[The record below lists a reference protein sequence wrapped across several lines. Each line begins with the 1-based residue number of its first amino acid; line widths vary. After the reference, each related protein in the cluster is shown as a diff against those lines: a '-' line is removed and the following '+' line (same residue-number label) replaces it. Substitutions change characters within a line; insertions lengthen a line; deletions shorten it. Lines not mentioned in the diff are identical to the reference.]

1 MIKKIKSIKPMKN
14 YMLYVVFDDGKSGLY
29 DVKEDI
35 EQIPAFEDLE
45 TISGLFESVQLDKS
59 RTCVFWSDMVDLPSD
74 AIYEN
79 LN

>member
-1 MIKKIKSIKPMKN
+1 MIKKIKTIKPLKN
-14 YMLYVVFDDGKSGLY
+14 YILFVVFEDGKSGLY

-35 EQIPAFEDLE
+35 KQVPAFEDLE
-45 TISGLFESVQLDKS
+45 TIGGLFENVQLDKS
-59 RTCVFWSDMVDLPSD
+59 KTCVFWSDMIDLPSD